1 MTATITERASG
12 TQRVISASYLVG
24 CDGAHSSVR
33 RAMGASKRSVFA
45 QLLVEAALVG
55 LAGGG
60 VGLLLAAFGLWVVR
74 QQPVEYAAFAHMD
87 GAMLAATFV
96 LAVCATLLA
105 ALFPAWRACRIVP
118 ARLLK
123 TQ

>member
-1 MTATITERASG
+1 
-12 TQRVISASYLVG
+12 
-24 CDGAHSSVR
+24 
-33 RAMGASKRSVFA
+33 
-45 QLLVEAALVG
+45 LVEAALVG
-55 LAGGG
+55 LAGGV

-87 GAMLAATFV
+87 GSMLAATFV